1 METSTKPMKQQL
13 KMNNTLAWSLR
24 LCHRFYVLSLLSFFV
39 AYYHTCSRWQ
49 ITTSIIEKR
58 GVAYQHPLRL
68 GVTPQNCS

>member
-1 METSTKPMKQQL
+1 METSTQPMKQQL
-13 KMNNTLAWSLR
+13 KMNTLVWSLR
-24 LCHRFYVLSLLSFFV
+24 TRRRFYVLFLLSFFV
-39 AYYHTCSRWQ
+39 AYYQMCSRWQ